1 MKIKAGLLQN
11 TWEMIRF
18 TEAFLNFDT
27 QFVDEII
34 PANYLIT
41 WLTGFWG
48 RAHNFHAA
56 ASKNDVDIDATSFMK
71 KKVKIS
77 VKLI

>member
-1 MKIKAGLLQN
+1 
-11 TWEMIRF
+11 MIRF

-48 RAHNFHAA
+48 RAHKIHAA
-56 ASKNDVDIDATSFMK
+56 ASKKWRRYWRHFIHEEKGKNIRQINLGSNF
-71 KKVKIS
+71 
-77 VKLI
+77 